1 MTDVAAAPGR
11 DDARALQAKLYR
23 EIGVSAV
30 AAALLS
36 APEPESAP
44 CRLELDQANDTAQA
58 VQTLAA

>member
-1 MTDVAAAPGR
+1 MTDTSAAQGR

-36 APEPESAP
+36 TPEPESAP
-44 CRLELDQANDTAQA
+44 RPPAVDEAREMPQVAQ
-58 VQTLAA
+58 TRAA

>member
-1 MTDVAAAPGR
+1 MTDAAAQGR

-36 APEPESAP
+36 IPEPESAP
-44 CRLELDQANDTAQA
+44 RPPAVDKTDEMPHVAQ
-58 VQTLAA
+58 TRAA